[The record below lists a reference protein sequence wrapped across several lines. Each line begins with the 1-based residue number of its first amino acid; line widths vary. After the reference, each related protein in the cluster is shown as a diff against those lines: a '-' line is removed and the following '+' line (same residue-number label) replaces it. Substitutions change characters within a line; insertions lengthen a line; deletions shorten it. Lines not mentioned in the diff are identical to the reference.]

1 LEGTSAGE
9 DAPERLDELIE
20 FCRLRDCG
28 MNSFRPALTRL
39 RSAFEG
45 VTPDE
50 ILPATPPVVQPAVLV
65 LAAVPAVMLRV
76 LVLDEER

>member
-1 LEGTSAGE
+1 MSAGE

-20 FCRLRDCG
+20 FCRLKGCG
-28 MNSFRPALTRL
+28 KNSLRPALTRL

-45 VTPDE
+45 AAPDAV
-50 ILPATPPVVQPAVLV
+50 LPATPAVVHPAVLALPV
-65 LAAVPAVMLRV
+65 VMLRV

>member
-1 LEGTSAGE
+1 MSAGE

-20 FCRLRDCG
+20 FCRLKDSG
-28 MNSFRPALTRL
+28 MNSPRPALTRL

-45 VTPDE
+45 VTPDAV
-50 ILPATPPVVQPAVLV
+50 LPATPAVVQPAVLALPV
-65 LAAVPAVMLRV
+65 VMLRV

>member
-1 LEGTSAGE
+1 MSAGE
-9 DAPERLDELIE
+9 DTLERLDELIE

-39 RSAFEG
+39 RSAFDEG
-45 VTPDE
+45 VTPDD
-50 ILPATPPVVQPAVLV
+50 ILPTTPPVVQPAVLV
-65 LAAVPAVMLRV
+65 LLAVPAVMLRV

>member
-1 LEGTSAGE
+1 MSAGE
-9 DAPERLDELIE
+9 DAPERLEELIE

-28 MNSFRPALTRL
+28 TNSFLPALTRL
-39 RSAFEG
+39 RSAFAEG
-45 VTPDE
+45 VAPDE
-50 ILPATPPVVQPAVLV
+50 VLPATPPVVQPAVLE

>member
-1 LEGTSAGE
+1 MSAGD

-39 RSAFEG
+39 RSAFEEG

-50 ILPATPPVVQPAVLV
+50 ILPATPAVVQPVV
-65 LAAVPAVMLRV
+65 LALAPVPAVMLRV
-76 LVLDEER
+76 LVLDKER